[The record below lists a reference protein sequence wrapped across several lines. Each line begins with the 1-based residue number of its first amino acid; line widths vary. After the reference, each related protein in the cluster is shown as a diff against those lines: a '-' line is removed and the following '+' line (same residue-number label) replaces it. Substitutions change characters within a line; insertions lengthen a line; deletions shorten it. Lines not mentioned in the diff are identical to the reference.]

1 MSGLGENRVSMYME
15 NLSPGSPSTWRTCS
29 HPTLK
34 FWTLRNKAH
43 KASSNILIWAKCFP
57 CCLKGFL
64 FSKTCL
70 KGCAQPP
77 QFIGKSII
85 PCTNKKWTSF
95 YSRKKCTALCLMSFD
110 GFSALFALFTWKVEQ
125 FTVKMDHFLASQWLF
140 GFSHQTTFWVFWFTQ
155 TNLIVFFIRRP
166 PSLRSLKAASWKKQ
180 SDSFFVHQKTQKVVW
195 FENPNSHCSAR
206 KWSIFTVHC
215 STFQVHSA
223 NKAENP
229 SKLIAHRAVHFSRS
243 CQLVPFLFFHG
254 NILFKQLSGCVQ
266 RSLQRGGRGCFGFA
280 TICNEGGG
288 GVLGLQRPHYLF
300 LKWSGLF
307 LISLQLQTTLNV
319 LFCCTN
325 FPVLA
330 TITSIYVNFC
340 QAYSYF

>member
-1 MSGLGENRVSMYME
+1 MHYVGYCGQ
-15 NLSPGSPSTWRTCS
+15 T
-29 HPTLK
+29 
-34 FWTLRNKAH
+34 
-43 KASSNILIWAKCFP
+43 SNILIWAKCFP

-223 NKAENP
+223 NSRKPVKTHCAQ
-229 SKLIAHRAVHFSRS
+229 SRAFLSLMPTRSFSIFSRKYTIS
-243 CQLVPFLFFHG
+243 AY
-254 NILFKQLSGCVQ
+254 NIVM
-266 RSLQRGGRGCFGFA
+266 
-280 TICNEGGG
+280 
-288 GVLGLQRPHYLF
+288 P
-300 LKWSGLF
+300 
-307 LISLQLQTTLNV
+307 
-319 LFCCTN
+319 
-325 FPVLA
+325 LA
-330 TITSIYVNFC
+330 V
-340 QAYSYF
+340 